1 MPVSEPERIS
11 DSETLGD
18 EASPRGQS
26 EEPGRASP
34 ETESGSSAA
43 VRQRIYE
50 PSELDVAEGR
60 RRGVLA
66 GLLARISTDPVEV
79 HDAWEDLRSLIQE
92 IVRREVR
99 TLEKTMS
106 AKIDVVRSEMQS
118 LRSEMQSLRSE
129 FAAMRWM
136 IGVLIALVVALI
148 ALVVGS
154 LLYSGP
160 DGLPVERSRG
170 ATLQMPAAGVSE
182 QSPGI
187 ASGAVLEKAD
197 EPAGT
202 PAEADPSAD
211 RNAR

>member
-43 VRQRIYE
+43 VQQRIYE

-106 AKIDVVRSEMQS
+106 AKIDVV
-118 LRSEMQSLRSE
+118 RSEMQSLRSE